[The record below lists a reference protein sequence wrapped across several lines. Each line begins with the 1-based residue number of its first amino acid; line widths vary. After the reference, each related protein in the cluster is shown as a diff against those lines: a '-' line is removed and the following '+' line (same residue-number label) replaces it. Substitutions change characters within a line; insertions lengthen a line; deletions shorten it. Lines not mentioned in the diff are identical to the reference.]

1 MAAEYSLNRE
11 RRLLSDLH
19 PAEYNPRKA
28 LQPTDPEFKSI
39 ERSLREFGY
48 VDPIIINADGTIIG
62 GHQRHTV
69 LQALGE
75 TEADV
80 IVLDLSKRD
89 EKALNI
95 ALNKI
100 GGDWDMD
107 LLREALADL
116 RDLPGIDATLTGYD
130 GAEISVIL
138 GDALNQEER
147 EDPSIQRMRF
157 VLTLEQYADLQ
168 EALAMIGGKY
178 KPKDMETFG
187 NTNATGNKIY
197 MVVKEWAEQRKLLSR

>member
-1 MAAEYSLNRE
+1 MARNEYSLNRE
-11 RRLLSDLH
+11 RRLLKDLH

-28 LQPTDPEFKSI
+28 LRPTDPEFKSI

-100 GGDWDMD
+100 GGSWDMD

-116 RDLPGIDATLTGYD
+116 RDLPDIDPTLTGYD
-130 GAEISVIL
+130 GAELKLIL
-138 GDALNQEER
+138 GDAQEEER
-147 EDPSIQRMRF
+147 GDPSIQRMRF
-157 VLTLEQYADLQ
+157 ILTLEQYADLQ
-168 EALAMIGGKY
+168 QALAMIGDKY

-187 NTNATGNKIY
+187 NTNSTGNKIY
-197 MVVKEWAEQRKLLSR
+197 MVVKEWVAQKKLT

>member
-1 MAAEYSLNRE
+1 MARNEYSLNRE
-11 RRLLSDLH
+11 RRLLKDLH

-28 LQPTDPEFKSI
+28 LRPTDPEFKSI

-116 RDLPGIDATLTGYD
+116 RDLPDIDPTLTGYD
-130 GAEISVIL
+130 GAELKLIL
-138 GDALNQEER
+138 GDAQEEER
-147 EDPSIQRMRF
+147 GDPSIQRMRF
-157 VLTLEQYADLQ
+157 ILTLEQYADLQ
-168 EALAMIGGKY
+168 QALAMIGDKY

-187 NTNATGNKIY
+187 NTNSTGNKIY
-197 MVVKEWAEQRKLLSR
+197 MVVKEWVAQKKLT